1 MDMDLDNMT
10 REELIN
16 QVKSYQKLV
25 DNILKGIEEMT
36 IRQAAQEEES
46 DEESDEDFNPF
57 IPEISVGEPV
67 IDGEVIGST
76 PPERY
81 TCECGAEITFR
92 ARRRHEAS
100 ARHIRMVARIRE

>member
-1 MDMDLDNMT
+1 MDLDNMT

-25 DNILKGIEEMT
+25 DNILEGIAKMN

-46 DEESDEDFNPF
+46 DEESDEDFDPF
-57 IPEISVGEPV
+57 IPEIPVGEPV
-67 IDGEVIGST
+67 TVGEVIRST
-76 PPERY
+76 GPERY

-100 ARHIRMVARIRE
+100 ARHIRMVTEIRE

>member
-1 MDMDLDNMT
+1 MDMDLDAMT
-10 REELIN
+10 REELIY

-25 DNILKGIEEMT
+25 DNILEGIAKIN

-46 DEESDEDFNPF
+46 EEESDEDFDPF
-57 IPEISVGEPV
+57 IPVGEPV
-67 IDGEVIGST
+67 IDGDVIRTMT
-76 PPERY
+76 PSERY